1 MILSGEEI
9 IHEVKKYTGDLRTGF
24 GSFIEKNLAPFSSAY
39 PENNCRKK
47 DIKCDQPYS
56 FIHKVNMI
64 WCKSGLGV
72 ILFINISKC
81 LLIIKFHSFDT
92 PPHADRFVRL
102 DGTWVQGRCTFCNSW
117 GQYRLSGVD
126 IRCLDASDGR
136 SELSY
141 YHWKLITSNFKN
153 LCKQCKH
160 I

>member
-64 WCKSGLGV
+64 RWSS
-72 ILFINISKC
+72 FICLNTSKY
-81 LLIIKFHSFDT
+81 LSIIKFHSFDT

-117 GQYRLSGVD
+117 WQYRLSWVD
-126 IRCLDASDGR
+126 IRCLDASHGR
-136 SELSY
+136 SDWSY
-141 YHWKLITSNFKN
+141 YHDHLSFSI
-153 LCKQCKH
+153 L
-160 I
+160 